1 MRTSR
6 RSVLKNSGLS
16 LVALGLG
23 SRAGNGGEPP
33 VLGGTAEWHGGGGA
47 TMLILRGIAGHFA
60 GKTYPHG
67 ALDEPAALDYA
78 KRRGYLGRVL
88 DVSGEVYKDSPQV
101 VEALAA
107 IRRDQSISALY
118 GFSGGGYNAAYILDD
133 LTVAERDRIKLVI
146 VLGAPKNS
154 PDLYKGPWEL
164 VYRSDPSH
172 MSGPRA
178 LLGELV
184 STLT

>member
-1 MRTSR
+1 M
-6 RSVLKNSGLS
+6 
-16 LVALGLG
+16 
-23 SRAGNGGEPP
+23 GGEPP
-33 VLGGTAEWHGGGGA
+33 VLEGTAEWHGGEGA

-60 GKTYPHG
+60 GQTYPHG

-78 KRRGYLGRVL
+78 RRRGYLGRVL
-88 DVSGEVYKDSPQV
+88 DVSGEAYKDSPQV

-133 LTVAERDRIKLVI
+133 LTTAERDRIKP
-146 VLGAPKNS
+146 GNCARCPENS

-164 VYRSDPSH
+164 
-172 MSGPRA
+172 G
-178 LLGELV
+178 
-184 STLT
+184 

>member
-1 MRTSR
+1 MRSSR
-6 RSVLKNSGLS
+6 RSLLKNLGLS
-16 LVALGLG
+16 VVALGFG
-23 SRAGNGGEPP
+23 SGTGNAREPP
-33 VLGGTAEWHGGGGA
+33 VGAGGE
-47 TMLILRGIAGHFA
+47 LILRGLAGHFA
-60 GKTYPHG
+60 GQIYPHS

-88 DVSGEVYKDSPQV
+88 DVSGEAHKDSPQV

-107 IRRDQSISALY
+107 IRHDQSISALY
-118 GFSGGGYNAAYILDD
+118 GFSGGGYNAAYILED
-133 LTVAERDRIKLVI
+133 LTDAERDRIKLVI
-146 VLGAPKNS
+146 VIGAPKNS

-184 STLT
+184 STPT

>member
-1 MRTSR
+1 MRSA
-6 RSVLKNSGLS
+6 S
-16 LVALGLG
+16 
-23 SRAGNGGEPP
+23 
-33 VLGGTAEWHGGGGA
+33 
-47 TMLILRGIAGHFA
+47 
-60 GKTYPHG
+60 
-67 ALDEPAALDYA
+67 
-78 KRRGYLGRVL
+78 LGRVL
-88 DVSGEVYKDSPQV
+88 DVSGEAYKDSPQV

-118 GFSGGGYNAAYILDD
+118 GFSGGGYNAAYILED
-133 LTVAERDRIKLVI
+133 LTDAERDRIKLVI
-146 VLGAPKNS
+146 VIGAPKNS

>member
-6 RSVLKNSGLS
+6 RSLLKNSGLS

-23 SRAGNGGEPP
+23 SRAGNGKEPP
-33 VLGGTAEWHGGGGA
+33 VSGCTAEWGGA

-60 GKTYPHG
+60 GQTYPHG

-78 KRRGYLGRVL
+78 RRRGYLGRVL
-88 DVSGEVYKDSPQV
+88 DVSGEANEDSPQV

-133 LTVAERDRIKLVI
+133 LTDAERDRINLVI

-178 LLGELV
+178 LLGEFV
-184 STLT
+184 SALT

>member
-1 MRTSR
+1 MRSSR
-6 RSVLKNSGLS
+6 RSLLKNLGLS

-23 SRAGNGGEPP
+23 SRTGNARESPVGE
-33 VLGGTAEWHGGGGA
+33 GTVEGHGGGGA

-60 GKTYPHG
+60 GQIYPHG

-88 DVSGEVYKDSPQV
+88 DASGEAHKDSPQV
-101 VEALAA
+101 VQALAA

-118 GFSGGGYNAAYILDD
+118 GFSGGGYNAAFILED
-133 LTVAERDRIKLVI
+133 LTDAERDRIKLVI

-154 PDLYKGPWEL
+154 PDLYKGPREL
-164 VYRSDPSH
+164 VYRSDPGH

-178 LLGELV
+178 LLRELV